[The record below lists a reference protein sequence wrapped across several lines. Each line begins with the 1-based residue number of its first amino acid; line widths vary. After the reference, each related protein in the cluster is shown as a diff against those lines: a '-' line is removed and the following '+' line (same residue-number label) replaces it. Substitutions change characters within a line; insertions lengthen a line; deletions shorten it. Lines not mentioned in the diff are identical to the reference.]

1 MQFAQWHRQIRR
13 RGISGV
19 MMMVIT
25 AAALWCVACNNE
37 INIVAMADVNIS
49 EWSEPT
55 TVTLKNEQPK
65 SVGELTIV
73 LHVNRRFNAKEVE
86 LEIVSTTADSLRY
99 SEQITVSPTIEWPI
113 PTAQSVDVEIPYRH
127 MVEMRKVGQYSYTI
141 RPLSP
146 LHGVESVGMSYK
158 TEKQ

>member
-1 MQFAQWHRQIRR
+1 
-13 RGISGV
+13 
-19 MMMVIT
+19 
-25 AAALWCVACNNE
+25 
-37 INIVAMADVNIS
+37 MADVNIS

-73 LHVNRRFNAKEVE
+73 LHVNRRFDAKEVE

-113 PTAQSVDVEIPYRH
+113 PIGQSVDVEIPYRH